1 MLTSRASNVLH
12 CFVAS
17 ACWGL
22 INLMC
27 ASVTHHPGPCC
38 CLTDMLRARARQLS
52 FASELAFSSKQS
64 VTLLQ
69 TSYLPGW
76 TCNRCFFSSYSRK
89 HSVIMILTPSV
100 AAGNAMRGPV
110 RDGLVKWLCKWA
122 LSPAIGIRITRT
134 RLWNMRVHLMLIAP
148 RSRTQLLLWTMQ
160 CAITVL
166 LVTGRL

>member
-12 CFVAS
+12 VPQRLVILGHAVA
-17 ACWGL
+17 L
-22 INLMC
+22 Q
-27 ASVTHHPGPCC
+27 TCC
-38 CLTDMLRARARQLS
+38 VFEHVKLS

-69 TSYLPGW
+69 TSALPGW